1 MDIVFKMINFSN
13 ANYRFHPCMPKECH
27 KIYDTLKLME
37 KQEKKEEYTEK
48 DELKISNEK
57 QEISTL
63 DFQNNLSI
71 LA

>member
-1 MDIVFKMINFSN
+1 MINFSN

-37 KQEKKEEYTEK
+37 KQEKKEK

-63 DFQNNLSI
+63 GFQNNLSI
-71 LA
+71 LT

>member
-1 MDIVFKMINFSN
+1 MINFSN

-37 KQEKKEEYTEK
+37 KQEKKEK

-63 DFQNNLSI
+63 GFQNNLSI

>member
-27 KIYDTLKLME
+27 IFYDTLKLME
-37 KQEKKEEYTEK
+37 KQEKEEDTEK
-48 DELKISNEK
+48 DGLKISNEK
-57 QEISTL
+57 QEISTF

>member
-37 KQEKKEEYTEK
+37 KQEKKEK

-63 DFQNNLSI
+63 GFQNNLSI
-71 LA
+71 LT

>member
-1 MDIVFKMINFSN
+1 MINFSN

-37 KQEKKEEYTEK
+37 KQEKEEDTEK
-48 DELKISNEK
+48 DGLKISNEK
-57 QEISTL
+57 QEISTF
-63 DFQNNLSI
+63 DFQKNLSI

>member
-37 KQEKKEEYTEK
+37 KQEKKEE
-48 DELKISNEK
+48 LKISNEK

>member
-37 KQEKKEEYTEK
+37 KQEKKEK

-63 DFQNNLSI
+63 GFQNNLSI

>member
-37 KQEKKEEYTEK
+37 KQEKEEDTEK
-48 DELKISNEK
+48 DGLKISNEK

-63 DFQNNLSI
+63 GFQNNLSI